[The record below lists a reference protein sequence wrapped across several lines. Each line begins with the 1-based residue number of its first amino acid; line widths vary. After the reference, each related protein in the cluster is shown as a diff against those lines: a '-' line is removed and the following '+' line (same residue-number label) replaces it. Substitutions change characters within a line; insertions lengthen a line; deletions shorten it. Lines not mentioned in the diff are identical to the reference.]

1 MGKNPAELIQAS
13 GADNNVRP
21 VGSRRDFLKA
31 GILAASGIIAAAAA
45 WPLARLA
52 MRKTPWTPP
61 VFVDAVMLADM
72 PEVGV
77 KMVDLSLTKGGR
89 PDARVFVKR
98 TPDGS
103 IIALSAVCSHLGCI
117 VNYDRLKDQFVCPCH
132 GGRYDGNGKN
142 ISGPPPAP
150 LARLPVRIAGAYIQV
165 GIRRPP
171 V

>member
-1 MGKNPAELIQAS
+1 MGSNPAKFVQAS
-13 GADNNVRP
+13 GADSKVRH
-21 VGSRRDFLKA
+21 VDSRRDFLKA
-31 GILAASGIIAAAAA
+31 GILAASGIIAATAA

-52 MRKTPWTPP
+52 LHKTPPVPP
-61 VFVDAVMLADM
+61 VFVDAVMLSDM

-77 KMVDLSLTKGGR
+77 RRVDLSLAKGGR
-89 PDARVFVKR
+89 PDARVFIKR
-98 TPDGS
+98 TLDGN

-150 LARLPVRIAGAYIQV
+150 LTRLPVRIVGAYIQV
-165 GIRRPP
+165 GIRKPP